1 MRYSV
6 TVTKKA
12 MKGIAL
18 VPHRIQD
25 AFNAL
30 AADLEE
36 TGPVQS
42 KWMNYSK
49 LSVNKY
55 HCHLAHKWVACWSI
69 EDGTIQVEVY
79 YVGSR
84 ENAPY

>member
-6 TVTKKA
+6 KVTKKA

-18 VPHRIQD
+18 VPKRVQE
-25 AFNAL
+25 AFHAL
-30 AADLEE
+30 SCDLEE
-36 TGPVQS
+36 FGPVQT

-49 LSVNKY
+49 LNGNSH
-55 HCHLAHKWVACWSI
+55 HCHLAHKWVACWSF